1 MVLYIITVSLFIKV
15 VYSEV
20 ENMPIVL
27 PRQATK
33 AQDKDP
39 AILVMLASTKC
50 GKTSS
55 CLQLPNSLLIDLEDG
70 SRYYDGV
77 TLNLKQES
85 LKTGKGVGGLL
96 LETANAI
103 REANQQNGS
112 PFYDFITIDTL
123 TVIEQLAAQKAT
135 IDYKAT
141 IQGKNFTGRDVCR
154 ELPKGAG
161 YGYLTAAFND
171 LINPFK
177 GLAGKCLILLAHKKL
192 KTVEK
197 DSGAEFEINDIE
209 LIGKNKL
216 IITSQADS
224 IGYLYRDKKN
234 TNQNI
239 ICFRKDEGD
248 TIWGSRSP
256 HLQNKS
262 FVFST
267 YNKETGELKTNWDL
281 IFTSLSKGKTNMQE
295 VEDEEITPVVTTN
308 GKKPEPIPS

>member
-1 MVLYIITVSLFIKV
+1 MT
-15 VYSEV
+15 
-20 ENMPIVL
+20 IVL
-27 PRQATK
+27 PRTAQK

-39 AILVMLASTKC
+39 AILVLLASTKC

-85 LKTGKGVGGLL
+85 LKTGRGIGGLL

-103 REANQQNGS
+103 REENQKNGS
-112 PFYDFITIDTL
+112 PIYDYITLDTL

-135 IDYKAT
+135 LDYKAT
-141 IQGKNFTGRDVCR
+141 LQGKNFTGKDVCR

-161 YGYLTAAFND
+161 YAYLSAAFQD

-192 KTVEK
+192 KAVEK
-197 DSGAEFEINDIE
+197 ESGAEFEINDIE
-209 LIGKNKL
+209 LVGKNKL
-216 IITSQADS
+216 LVTSTADS

-234 TNQNI
+234 PSQNI
-239 ICFRKDEGD
+239 LCFKKDEGD

-281 IFTSLSKGKTNMQE
+281 VFTSLKTKSTSKMIE
-295 VEDEEITPVVTTN
+295 VEDEVEDVKVTVPTTAL
-308 GKKPEPIPS
+308 KEKQLIPM